1 VCAKLD
7 DQMVKSIIITPGKY
21 NYLNKGYYNG
31 VLVYMKIYYFKFKN
45 IVLYCSAVVLLTILF
60 SIIGV
65 VAVKSINSMPVSASK
80 RDLPIYCVESI
91 EKKASITFDSAWGA
105 DDIAPDT

>member
-1 VCAKLD
+1 
-7 DQMVKSIIITPGKY
+7 
-21 NYLNKGYYNG
+21 
-31 VLVYMKIYYFKFKN
+31 MKIYYFKFKN